1 MFSRIKQ
8 FLPGSSRSLHTM
20 HEEITQMH
28 KELAQMRKEFE
39 RLYDRIEIADHGIN
53 GNIDFKFEERVL
65 PKMKQLSDNLQAH
78 DSHMKM
84 FAWEQFRNNGETLV
98 DAKKRFFS
106 TLPKATGGLRL
117 LQIGCAKLL
126 QEFDG
131 ICEQS
136 GIPYWLDYG
145 TLLGAVRHKGFIPWD
160 DDIDLGMM
168 REDIDRLVKAIG
180 NDERYRI
187 TTVYDKYACCKQIRF
202 AYSDTDIPCFLDLF
216 IYDWM
221 PYSSP
226 DKLAKQQEIRKC
238 LLDKFKKDTL
248 FDFWNNEPYLSSNDV
263 RSSLIADAFDRCV
276 TEAKDDDIICE
287 SNRASAIIWGV
298 DNVASGQ
305 QRWWSCARK
314 DIFPLEKLEFEGIQ
328 LNAPHNYDSIL
339 KSQYGTYLDL
349 PKDIHTHFQHVDH
362 ALLNTPETEEAL
374 KALSHDYPGLHRQG
388 RQADAHP

>member
-160 DDIDLGMM
+160 DDVDLGMM
-168 REDIDRLVKAIG
+168 REDIDRLVKAVVI
-180 NDERYRI
+180 
-187 TTVYDKYACCKQIRF
+187 
-202 AYSDTDIPCFLDLF
+202 
-216 IYDWM
+216 
-221 PYSSP
+221 
-226 DKLAKQQEIRKC
+226 
-238 LLDKFKKDTL
+238 
-248 FDFWNNEPYLSSNDV
+248 
-263 RSSLIADAFDRCV
+263 
-276 TEAKDDDIICE
+276 
-287 SNRASAIIWGV
+287 
-298 DNVASGQ
+298 
-305 QRWWSCARK
+305 
-314 DIFPLEKLEFEGIQ
+314 
-328 LNAPHNYDSIL
+328 
-339 KSQYGTYLDL
+339 
-349 PKDIHTHFQHVDH
+349 
-362 ALLNTPETEEAL
+362 
-374 KALSHDYPGLHRQG
+374 
-388 RQADAHP
+388 